1 MQEIFTAL
9 AAFVAAAALVTITPG
24 LDTVLVLRTAAA
36 EGPRRAGLS
45 ALGVIFGCLIWALV
59 VAVGLGTLLAASQ
72 LAYTILKWAG
82 AAYLVWLGVKML
94 RHPRSALVAPDKDE
108 ARGGGVLR
116 WGLCSTFN
124 HSQGRRLLR
133 LSSRRSSTLT
143 AASRRSA
150 SSWSCCW
157 GRHPRRPGLGSG
169 SPAWIVAT
177 RPIASFTTR
186 VSVAKTLDRLT
197 GGVFVAF
204 GVGLALE
211 ARRV

>member
-1 MQEIFTAL
+1 MQETWTAL
-9 AAFVAAAALVTITPG
+9 AAFVAAASLVTITPG

-45 ALGVIFGCLIWALV
+45 ALGIVCGCLAWTLI
-59 VAVGLGTLLAASQ
+59 VAVGLGALLAASQ

-94 RHPRSALVAPDKDE
+94 IHPRGSIAPGSG
-108 ARGGGVLR
+108 AAAGGGGAFGRGLYTNLLNPKVGVFYVSFLPQFVPHGVSVGPFVL
-116 WGLCSTFN
+116 
-124 HSQGRRLLR
+124 LLGAIHAV
-133 LSSRRSSTLT
+133 LG
-143 AASRRSA
+143 AAWFACLIS
-150 SSWSCCW
+150 
-157 GRHPRRPGLGSG
+157 
-169 SPAWIVAT
+169 AT
-177 RPIASFTTR
+177 RPIASLLTR
-186 VSVAKTLDRLT
+186 PAVVATLDRLT